1 MEQHRAYTRRDADD
15 AALMRRAI
23 GIAESAQLRAR
34 PNPWVGAVV
43 VCVDG
48 TVFEG
53 STSAPGGPHAEIV
66 AMNAARDAGA
76 LLTGATVYSTL
87 EPCSHTGRTG
97 PCADALVEAGVSRVV
112 VGIVDPD
119 PKVSGKGID
128 RLAAAGI
135 EVETGV
141 LAEEVREQLAPYIHH
156 RTTGRPFVMLK
167 MATTLDAKTSI
178 PRGERWITGETART
192 RVHQLR
198 AESDAIVVGAGT
210 IATDDPELTVRHVD
224 GPSPRRIVM
233 TRTGAVPAGAKVQP
247 CTVWRGGIEPLLDEL
262 GADGVIQLMVEGG
275 PTLAGAFHEAGLVN
289 RYVFHVA
296 PVIAGDDG
304 AAGVFSITP
313 DERDHALL
321 DTHLVSATVLGDD
334 LELIL
339 EPLKETAA

>member
-1 MEQHRAYTRRDADD
+1 MEQHRAFTRRDADD
-15 AALMRRAI
+15 AAFMRRAI
-23 GIAESAQLRAR
+23 GIAESAHLRAR

-48 TVFEG
+48 SVFEG
-53 STSAPGGPHAEIV
+53 ATSAPGGPHAEIV
-66 AMNAARDAGA
+66 AMNSAREAGA
-76 LLTGATVYSTL
+76 PLTGASVYSTL

-97 PCADALVEAGVSRVV
+97 PCADALVDAGVERVV

-119 PKVSGKGID
+119 PKVSGNGIA
-128 RLAAAGI
+128 RLVAAGI
-135 EVETGV
+135 DVETGV
-141 LAEEVREQLAPYIHH
+141 LADEIREQLAPYIHH

-192 RVHQLR
+192 RVHRLR
-198 AESDAIVVGAGT
+198 AESDAIVVGSGT
-210 IATDDPELTVRHVD
+210 IIVDDPELTVRHVE

-233 TRTGAVPAGAKVQP
+233 TRSGAVPAGAKVQP
-247 CTVWRGGIEPLLDEL
+247 CTVWTAGIEPLLDEL
-262 GADGVIQLMVEGG
+262 GSEGVIQLMVEGG

-289 RYVFHVA
+289 RYVFHIA
-296 PVIAGDDG
+296 PVIAGDD
-304 AAGVFSITP
+304 AAPGVFSITP

>member
-15 AALMRRAI
+15 AAFMRRAI
-23 GIAESAQLRAR
+23 GIAESAHLRAR

-48 TVFEG
+48 SVFEG
-53 STSAPGGPHAEIV
+53 ATSAPGGPHAEIV
-66 AMNAARDAGA
+66 AMNSAREAGA
-76 LLTGATVYSTL
+76 PLTGASVYSTL

-97 PCADALVEAGVSRVV
+97 PCADALVDAGVERVV

-119 PKVSGKGID
+119 PKVSGNGIA
-128 RLAAAGI
+128 RLVAAGI
-135 EVETGV
+135 DVETGV
-141 LAEEVREQLAPYIHH
+141 LADEIREQLAPYIHH

-192 RVHQLR
+192 RVHRLR
-198 AESDAIVVGAGT
+198 AESDAIVVGSGT
-210 IATDDPELTVRHVD
+210 IIADDPELTVRHVE

-233 TRTGAVPAGAKVQP
+233 TRSGAVPAGAKVQP
-247 CTVWRGGIEPLLDEL
+247 CTVWTDGIEPLLDEL
-262 GADGVIQLMVEGG
+262 GAEGVIQLMVEGG

-289 RYVFHVA
+289 RYLFHIA
-296 PVIAGDDG
+296 PVIAGDD
-304 AAGVFSITP
+304 AAPGVFSITP